1 MPIMVLKYT
10 KKRRYQKGTAS
21 KCFDFGRKFL
31 AKYMLAQTAG
41 MEQWTR
47 LHFRHVPDACLFA
60 YFLCRGEPIWL
71 LIRLTQCGAS
81 HGWPVEHVQ

>member
-1 MPIMVLKYT
+1 
-10 KKRRYQKGTAS
+10 
-21 KCFDFGRKFL
+21 
-31 AKYMLAQTAG
+31 MLGQTAAV
-41 MEQWTR
+41 EQWTR